1 MGFPSAGFTER
12 ESLLKEK
19 FVNGIDP
26 PTKPILTSSETRHE
40 TVILSPEFAEAGAD
54 IWSITGA
61 AVSVACAGYE
71 PTVRVKTKSKIN
83 RFME

>member
-1 MGFPSAGFTER
+1 M
-12 ESLLKEK
+12 K
-19 FVNGIDP
+19 GIVFE
-26 PTKPILTSSETRHE
+26 TKPILTSSETRQE
-40 TVILSPEFAEAGAD
+40 MDTRSPEFAEAGD
-54 IWSITGA
+54 VIWSITGA